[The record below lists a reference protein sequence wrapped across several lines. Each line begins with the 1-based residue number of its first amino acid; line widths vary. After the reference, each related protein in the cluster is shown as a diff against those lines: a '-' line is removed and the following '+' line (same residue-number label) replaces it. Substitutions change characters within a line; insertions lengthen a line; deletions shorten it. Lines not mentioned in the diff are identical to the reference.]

1 MPIITERLASQVDRY
16 MKDQGEIEIDVEIT
30 ITTAD
35 GLEQLDVLLVE
46 LLAAAA
52 ATMRREGWK

>member
-1 MPIITERLASQVDRY
+1 MPIITERLAAQVDRY

-52 ATMRREGWK
+52 ATMRREGWQ